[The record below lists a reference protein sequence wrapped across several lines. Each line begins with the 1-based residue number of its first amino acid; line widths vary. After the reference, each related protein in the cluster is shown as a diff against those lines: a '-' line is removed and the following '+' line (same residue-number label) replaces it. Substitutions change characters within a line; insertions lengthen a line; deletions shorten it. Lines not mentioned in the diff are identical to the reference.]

1 MNRKEQKTQTIIGY
15 IDSVEKELKQLESKA
30 EKTKADELKINE
42 LKSQYSGLKGALC
55 VSMTDKRKMK
65 WRR

>member
-15 IDSVEKELKQLESKA
+15 IDGIEKELKQLESKT

-42 LKSQYSGLKGALC
+42 LKSQYSGLKRALC

>member
-15 IDSVEKELKQLESKA
+15 IDCIEKELKQLESKT
-30 EKTKADELKINE
+30 EKTKADELRINE
-42 LKSQYSGLKGALC
+42 LKSQYSGLKNALC